1 MTKILIALQYWSG
14 DREHAKALGQY
25 LADLEEKHCEL
36 ADILLVNRFDCPNFP
51 DNIRQSL
58 ARKFNVFQYRTRTRQ
73 TGWPSGCN
81 GLWTSTIEWVRSM
94 CYAGKAPHYKCVF
107 TCEADGAP
115 LRRDWIIRLHSAWDR
130 VNSISP
136 VVVAGPM
143 VGSDAPDAPVATHI
157 NGNCLVSCRR
167 DALDWILRT
176 VPTVHPSAGWD
187 YAMRDEFK
195 KHGWAGIPE
204 IQSIYNTPHF
214 TSAEYQSFVDKHWVW
229 IHGDKS
235 GDLIRHGRKALDL

>member
-1 MTKILIALQYWSG
+1 
-14 DREHAKALGQY
+14 
-25 LADLEEKHCEL
+25 
-36 ADILLVNRFDCPNFP
+36 
-51 DNIRQSL
+51 
-58 ARKFNVFQYRTRTRQ
+58 
-73 TGWPSGCN
+73 
-81 GLWTSTIEWVRSM
+81 
-94 CYAGKAPHYKCVF
+94 
-107 TCEADGAP
+107 
-115 LRRDWIIRLHSAWDR
+115 
-130 VNSISP
+130 
-136 VVVAGPM
+136 M

-214 TSAEYQSFVDKHWVW
+214 TAAEYQSFVDKHWVW